1 MVREKAAEG
10 PVARAYMAL
19 IIVWAVAA
27 TILDLIA
34 VYVGFGGLGLLLA
47 FTVTPIAFMLAPFY
61 AAVALDWWWPLIVEY
76 GGMLVLFPLGWLLDR
91 SEAGSG

>member
-1 MVREKAAEG
+1 M
-10 PVARAYMAL
+10 
-19 IIVWAVAA
+19 
-27 TILDLIA
+27 
-34 VYVGFGGLGLLLA
+34 LA
-47 FTVTPIAFMLAPFY
+47 FTVTPIAFILAPFY